1 MSDLIYETF
10 FIDTLIWWIDICIM
24 WFILLCHFG
33 NVLTRKTELNVKFLS
48 LYSLLL
54 ILQQTNKWHEILIQ
68 VKIV

>member
-24 WFILLCHFG
+24 LFICNFG
-33 NVLTRKTELNVKFLS
+33 NVLTRKPELNMKFLS

-54 ILQQTNKWHEILIQ
+54 ILQQTNKWYEILIQ
-68 VKIV
+68 VKII

>member
-1 MSDLIYETF
+1 
-10 FIDTLIWWIDICIM
+10 M
-24 WFILLCHFG
+24 WFILLCNFE
-33 NVLTRKTELNVKFLS
+33 NVLTRKPELNVKFLS